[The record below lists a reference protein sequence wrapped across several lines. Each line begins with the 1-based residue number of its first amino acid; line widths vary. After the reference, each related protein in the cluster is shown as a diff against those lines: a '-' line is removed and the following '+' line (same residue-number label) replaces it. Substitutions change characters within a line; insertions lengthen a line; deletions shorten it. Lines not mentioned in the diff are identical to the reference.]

1 MGFSSKGIG
10 QRVEDTKV
18 KAEALHRYLI
28 NINQNRGYSP
38 KVIGG
43 IVVRSRTQF
52 YYYDQIEYHDYG
64 ESRENW
70 INFNEILRNVAT
82 NVYSA
87 EYLKKLAEKTGSD

>member
-43 IVVRSRTQF
+43 I
-52 YYYDQIEYHDYG
+52 E
-64 ESRENW
+64 
-70 INFNEILRNVAT
+70 
-82 NVYSA
+82 
-87 EYLKKLAEKTGSD
+87 